1 MKDIVEAEI
10 DQKDL
15 DTRIMQ
21 KNNSSCIL
29 FISYML
35 LLLTWYT
42 SQYSHTH
49 KKNKL
54 QCIFQW
60 LKDAERKLMKKLLF
74 N

>member
-35 LLLTWYT
+35 LLLT
-42 SQYSHTH
+42 
-49 KKNKL
+49 
-54 QCIFQW
+54 
-60 LKDAERKLMKKLLF
+60 
-74 N
+74 